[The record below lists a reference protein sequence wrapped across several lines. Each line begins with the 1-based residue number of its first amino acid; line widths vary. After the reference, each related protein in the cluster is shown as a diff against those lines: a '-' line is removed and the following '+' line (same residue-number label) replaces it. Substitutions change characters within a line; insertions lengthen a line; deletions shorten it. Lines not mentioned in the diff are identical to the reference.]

1 MYQSDL
7 ILECKNEPNIDENL
21 HFSDFFWPGDH
32 HHFQPGDGRDVGL
45 LLLLATSDIFSN
57 PVTGISE
64 EICYGSSSRNIH
76 KAVQSQVNSYIH
88 MMPGMPADDFLPCDM
103 VCPTATWM
111 PVMAVIL
118 VMVLQ
123 GWGLRLCPVFRL
135 KRQSGHSQ
143 KLIKC
148 SRDSLIVCQ
157 NH

>member
-118 VMVLQ
+118 VRVLHCE
-123 GWGLRLCPVFRL
+123 GWGSV
-135 KRQSGHSQ
+135 QSSGWKDSQ
-143 KLIKC
+143 GTPK
-148 SRDSLIVCQ
+148 
-157 NH
+157 N